1 MPLVYLCFLH
11 FLLAEWGRIWYLEPC
26 VRRPFSTGGS
36 RSLTERPPKGRA
48 FSYDDQQTAHRR
60 GAGEQKIYRGQ
71 RRAAM
76 VLAVREHRDD
86 ERRDG
91 AARRALRGQHDAE

>member
-1 MPLVYLCFLH
+1 MMINKRL
-11 FLLAEWGRIWYLEPC
+11 I
-26 VRRPFSTGGS
+26 
-36 RSLTERPPKGRA
+36 
-48 FSYDDQQTAHRR
+48 
-60 GAGEQKIYRGQ
+60 GAVPESKKIYRGQ

-91 AARRALRGQHDAE
+91 AARRAVRGRGDAE